1 MADEPTTQKTG
12 LAGASYDTS
21 KVFDPSKL
29 KAEADKAPKIAGGLD
44 VSPNAG
50 VSTTAGANYY
60 AGRSMPSGNMPA
72 IAGGATS
79 APQQPALAQPIG
91 TIAGMPA
98 ASSTIQPAGPLG
110 MPGKPSA
117 IAGVNAFSFDSNQP
131 AGGVV
136 ANGSGNDF
144 SAGSPRAIAGTAVDG
159 RGRSYD
165 EQVAHAKEVNEA
177 SQRDLMRMSPR
188 EQAAAETAQ
197 NANFG
202 RFIRGGARGELAG
215 YEARKNAIAGQL
227 ADSQALKLGNQ
238 QAQTSKYT
246 ADQTLAGHLATAGG
260 RVQAAQIEGI
270 AGINKA
276 AQTALGKQQ
285 EQGQKEYGDRVKSL
299 MSGWEKLN
307 LPTEVVP
314 KLNYFARIHAEAENP
329 DGKVFLMPPNRQGG
343 QYAALPRAYEQHY
356 QGLMKSGLSRNDA
369 VARIY
374 GVAKK
379 NGHAVDVPD
388 FARFQTRKEA
398 TEG

>member
-1 MADEPTTQKTG
+1 MADETMKQG
-12 LAGASYDTS
+12 LGGSSYDPS

-29 KAEADKAPKIAGGLD
+29 KAKADEAPAIAGGLD

-98 ASSTIQPAGPLG
+98 ASSTTQPAGPLG
-110 MPGKPSA
+110 MPDKAPD
-117 IAGVNAFSFDSNQP
+117 IAGVNAFSFNSNQP

-165 EQVAHAKEVNEA
+165 EQVAHAKEVNAANERYNA
-177 SQRDLMRMSPR
+177 LNPSPR
-188 EQAAAETAQ
+188 ERAAMESMNNRNLGSFTRSGAAAEVEG
-197 NANFG
+197 FK
-202 RFIRGGARGELAG
+202 ARRDAFLQKDA
-215 YEARKNAIAGQL
+215 
-227 ADSQALKLGNQ
+227 NQ
-238 QAQTSKYT
+238 QAQTIAGVAADAHKYT
-246 ADQTLAGHLATAGG
+246 ADQGLAGNRVTADGN
-260 RVQAAQIEGI
+260 V
-270 AGINKA
+270 KA
-276 AQTALGKQQ
+276 HEVTALGNVEKAQIAGVEKAQQ
-285 EQGQKEYGDRVKSL
+285 QQQQQYTDRVKGLVSA
-299 MSGWEKLN
+299 WEKLN
-307 LPTEVVP
+307 VPTDVAP